1 MLPSPQNILH
11 PNYTSL
17 HPRHPRRLSRLSDAL
32 SVPPSPHC
40 LSRPRAA
47 CSAAAGARRRRW
59 STGGGR
65 GCRVAG
71 RCAEDRRRGREA
83 IGDRQEGEP
92 LGKGNVPP
100 RRRQEDGV
108 PSPHVAAAHAARG
121 GGRMLRRRRTTRDAL
136 HVLCEL
142 RFLPSFCSLHY
153 TVGLLSWES
162 NCQS

>member
-32 SVPPSPHC
+32 SVPPSPRC

-65 GCRVAG
+65 GRRVAG